1 MNINMNCHSDTFHC
15 PAQAC
20 PNYNATICYEQ
31 ITENGPRSS
40 TNYSCPSINLC
51 IATDCYALQD
61 IMTPGFLNL
70 TGDNKFDIGCKKG
83 DDISVPLKQVSIV
96 GSGSSMKG
104 DTLAVLFAVGIS
116 LMLCG
121 SISI

>member
-1 MNINMNCHSDTFHC
+1 
-15 PAQAC
+15 
-20 PNYNATICYEQ
+20 
-31 ITENGPRSS
+31 
-40 TNYSCPSINLC
+40 
-51 IATDCYALQD
+51 
-61 IMTPGFLNL
+61 MTPGFLNL